1 MSSPLIRERPPSSA
15 PSAPVHR
22 LNPVP
27 ALDGLRGLAVAAVVA
42 FHYPTRPWFRGGLF
56 GVGIFFVLSGFLVT
70 AGLLDQADRD
80 GPVDVGG
87 FLGRRA
93 WRLLPALLLLL
104 TAFLILAAG
113 FGHQPWFSSNP
124 FGNPNGAPLHMSTA
138 LAGAGIALSWW
149 YNVILARSWV
159 TSSPLGHLWTLSLEV
174 QFYVGVAVVVALAV
188 RARLVR
194 WLLPVT
200 LALAACSAAA
210 PFFLWHHGHG
220 RNEIYF
226 GTWTNM
232 QQLLG
237 GAALAL
243 AWRRGLFDRMPSWVV
258 RLIGAVSGATLLW
271 LLFKVGDVP
280 FKYLGALTVVTVA
293 TAGVV
298 LSCVVAGA
306 GTGAGGGPSSRGIC
320 HPVLTWLG
328 RRAYGIYLWHWP
340 LAEWTNRLPHSFG
353 VPLGISLSLALAEA
367 SWRLVEQPAIQFSK
381 RRVSGRRLVVG
392 EPRPGVMAA

>member
-1 MSSPLIRERPPSSA
+1 MSSTLLPT
-15 PSAPVHR
+15 VHR
-22 LNPVP
+22 LKPVP

-42 FHYPTRPWFRGGLF
+42 FHYPIRPWFRGGLF

-70 AGLLDQADRD
+70 AGLLDQADHD
-80 GPVDVGG
+80 GQVGIGG
-87 FLGRRA
+87 FLRRRA

-104 TAFLILAAG
+104 AVFLLLAAA
-113 FGHQPWFSSNP
+113 FRHQPWFSSNP
-124 FGNPNGAPLHMSTA
+124 FGNRDGGWLHMSTA

-174 QFYVGVAVVVALAV
+174 QFYVAVVLAVWVAV
-188 RARLVR
+188 RARRVA
-194 WLLPVT
+194 WLLP
-200 LALAACSAAA
+200 LALALLAASAVA
-210 PFFLWHHGHG
+210 PFLLWHHGHG

-232 QQLLG
+232 QQLVG
-237 GAALAL
+237 GAALAIM
-243 AWRRGLFDRMPSWVV
+243 WRQGLFDRVPQWVIRTV
-258 RLIGAVSGATLLW
+258 GAVGGATLLW
-271 LLFKVGDVP
+271 LLFEVGDRP

-298 LSCVVAGA
+298 AYCMA
-306 GTGAGGGPSSRGIC
+306 AGGRSLC

-328 RRAYGIYLWHWP
+328 RRSYGIYLWHWP

-353 VPLGISLSLALAEA
+353 VPLGISLSLAMAEG
-367 SWRLVEQPAIQFSK
+367 SWRLVEQPAVRFSK
-381 RRVSGRRLVVG
+381 RRVGRTVGTAGRQLVPQAVW
-392 EPRPGVMAA
+392 

>member
-1 MSSPLIRERPPSSA
+1 MSSTLIRERPLA
-15 PSAPVHR
+15 PATSPGAHR

-56 GVGIFFVLSGFLVT
+56 GVGVFFVLSGFLVT

-80 GPVDVGG
+80 GHVDMGG
-87 FLGRRA
+87 FLRRRA

-104 TAFLILAAG
+104 TVFLVLAAA
-113 FGHQPWFSSNP
+113 FRHQLWFSSNP
-124 FGNPNGAPLHMSTA
+124 FGNPNGGSLRMSTA

-159 TSSPLGHLWTLSLEV
+159 TASPLGHLWTLSLEV
-174 QFYVGVAVVVALAV
+174 QFYVVVALALVLAV

-200 LALAACSAAA
+200 LALAACSAVA

-226 GTWTNM
+226 GTWSNM

-237 GAALAL
+237 GAALAIV
-243 AWRRGLFDRMPSWVV
+243 WRQGLFDRVPLWVI
-258 RLIGAVSGATLLW
+258 RLVGAASGATLLW
-271 LLFKVGDVP
+271 LLFQVGDIP

-298 LSCVVAGA
+298 VYCMAGDA
-306 GTGAGGGPSSRGIC
+306 GSQPTSRGLC

-328 RRAYGIYLWHWP
+328 RRSYGIYLWHWP

-353 VPLGISLSLALAEA
+353 APLGISLSLALAEG
-367 SWRLVEQPAIQFSK
+367 SWRLVEQPAVQFSK
-381 RRVSGRRLVVG
+381 RGVIRRPVG
-392 EPRPGVMAA
+392 EAR